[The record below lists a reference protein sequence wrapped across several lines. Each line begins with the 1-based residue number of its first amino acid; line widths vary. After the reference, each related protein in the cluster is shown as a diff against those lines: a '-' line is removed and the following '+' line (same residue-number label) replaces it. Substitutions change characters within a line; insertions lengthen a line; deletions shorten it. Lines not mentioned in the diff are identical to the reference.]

1 MNRTVIKR
9 LEKERE
15 LFPKLQLTSLQPAN
29 DNRIQWVL
37 HVQGPPQT
45 PYENLTFQMEIQY
58 DSCYPFKP
66 PYIRFLTPMF
76 HPNIT
81 PNGLTSNLLIEP
93 WSPTC
98 TIKTLCERAQHLL
111 ANPIPAF
118 AYNLEARNTTDPI
131 LVRAR
136 IIALHSTHPAV
147 DLLQPCHSESAPAHK
162 GTDTHPVDEVHF
174 ATDG

>member
-9 LEKERE
+9 LDKERE
-15 LFPKLQLTSLQPAN
+15 RFPDLQLTHLHPAN
-29 DNRIQWVL
+29 ENRLQWILLVP
-37 HVQGPPQT
+37 GPPQT
-45 PYENLTFQMEIQY
+45 PYENLTFQMEVQY

-98 TIKTLCERAQHLL
+98 TIKTLCERAQYLL
-111 ANPIPAF
+111 ANPIPTF
-118 AYNLEARNTTDPI
+118 AYNPEAKNTRDPV
-131 LVRAR
+131 LLRAR
-136 IIALHSTHPAV
+136 IIALHSTHPA
-147 DLLQPCHSESAPAHK
+147 LNLRQPCHSESAPAHIGNDK
-162 GTDTHPVDEVHF
+162 HPVDGVHSPM
-174 ATDG
+174 DE